1 MDVLFSGDTRRM
13 FFDLNQKPFN
23 GMVQFLD
30 FGTSNQKAIYNEEGT
45 PISNPVSCSFGTLE
59 TSVKLVGKYTVKQWL
74 YVGNGDPVSDWA
86 DDDLRALNFQMDA
99 VYPAFGDSLQTPATA
114 TNVISVDTIEQLK
127 NINTESNLIL
137 VKGYYTLGD
146 CPSRYFFRDSSG
158 VANSGSCFKSNN
170 GEYYWKLL
178 LTSSEIDASCFGIV
192 ARDGYNYHAEMV
204 DFSLFCRQNRIQK
217 AIFKDNIWFS
227 STADFGYTCFVQSN
241 IIYDMFTGVGNII
254 CNDTNII
261 TTGLGGYFTLYAEEQ
276 KSSLRAIRTY
286 CKKLIINSYLNGSTL
301 QNLVLDFHDSGTISN
316 CIIANCVFANAYNGC
331 LLSGNTFSNVNEV
344 RSSWFLEASI
354 AIGQYTGIRKFII
367 DSICEVTL
375 SESNTITSFIF
386 EKNGGILKYT
396 GSSIKY
402 IECSEPLYNCL
413 DGLLFPSNVSEVKI
427 DWYLNKKEAL
437 VAFANID
444 LCNKDIIIGESDGV
458 TFYSDKK
465 IRNGTLRTTSITSSF
480 ALYMTDINYFG
491 YMTVNILSAYN
502 CVLDVAFG
510 HLTFTGAAFHN
521 CRITTS
527 MADLNLTAE
536 SVESYNSVLDCNLII
551 TKGLKTINTTSKDVT
566 LVGDVVLCDT
576 KSSTFVDLILQCDS
590 IGKIISGCCNYNS
603 INLVGTGTEILII
616 KITDAH
622 IADEIKSTGTF
633 DLVAGADGYTKHKI
647 CFKNITFDNENK
659 AVYTNVVTNTY
670 NSIGAYL
677 FYLNGD
683 NYLNASNR
691 KEVSMRLRGDVN
703 PEDIATTKWFLP
715 SGAIDGLYTEVI
727 MYPFNRKTIIE
738 R

>member
-1 MDVLFSGDTRRM
+1 MDVLFSGDTRRL
-13 FFDLNQKPFN
+13 FLDLNQKPFN

-30 FGTSNQKAIYNEEGT
+30 FGTSNQKDIYNEEDT

-99 VYPAFGDSLQTPATA
+99 VYPAFGDSLQTPLTA
-114 TNVISVDTIEQLK
+114 TNVISVDTVEQLK
-127 NINTESNLIL
+127 NINTESNLVF

-146 CPSRYFFRDSSG
+146 CPSRYFYRDSSG

-192 ARDGYNYHAEMV
+192 TREGYNYHVEMA
-204 DFSLFCRQNRIQK
+204 DFSLFCKQNRIQK

-241 IIYDMFTGVGNII
+241 IIYNMFTGVGNII

-286 CKKLIINSYLNGSTL
+286 CKKLIINSYLDGCTL
-301 QNLVLDFHDSGTISN
+301 QNLVLDFHYGGTISN
-316 CIIANCVFANAYNGC
+316 CIISNCVFANAYNGC

-344 RSSWFLEASI
+344 RSSWFIEAFI

-375 SESNTITSFIF
+375 SALNTITSFIF
-386 EKNGGILKYT
+386 EKNGGVLKYT

-402 IECSEPLYNCL
+402 IECSEPLYNCF
-413 DGLLFPSNVSEVKI
+413 DGLLAPLNVSEVKI

-437 VAFANID
+437 VAFKYID
-444 LCNKDIIIGESDGV
+444 LCNKEIIIGDDV
-458 TFYSDKK
+458 TFNDNKK
-465 IRNGTLRTTSITSSF
+465 IRNGTLHATSITSSF
-480 ALYMTDINYFG
+480 GLSMTDINFYG
-491 YMTVNILSAYN
+491 SMTVNVLSAYN
-502 CVLDVAFG
+502 CVLNVAFG
-510 HLTFTGAAFHN
+510 HLTGHLTFAGAAFHN
-521 CRITTS
+521 CRITT
-527 MADLNLTAE
+527 LLGFNLTAE
-536 SVESYNSVLDCNLII
+536 SVEAYNSVLDCNLII
-551 TKGLKTINTTSKDVT
+551 TNGLKTINTTAKDVT
-566 LVGDVVLCDT
+566 LAGDIVLCDT
-576 KSSTFVDLILQCDS
+576 KSSTFVDFTLQSDS
-590 IGKIISGCCNYNS
+590 IGKIISCCCDYNS
-603 INLVGTGTEILII
+603 IELVGTGTEILTI

-647 CFKNITFDNENK
+647 CFKNITFDNESK

-670 NSIGAYL
+670 NSIGAFL
-677 FYLNGD
+677 FYLSGD
-683 NYLNASNR
+683 NYFNASNR
-691 KEVSMRLRGDVN
+691 KEVSMRLRGGDDVS
-703 PEDIATTKWFLP
+703 TTKWFLP

>member
-1 MDVLFSGDTRRM
+1 MDILFSGDTRRM
-13 FFDLNQKPFN
+13 FLDLNQKPLN

-30 FGTSNQKAIYNEEGT
+30 YGTSNQKAIYNEEGT

-86 DDDLRALNFQMDA
+86 DDDLRALNFIIDST
-99 VYPAFGDSLQTPATA
+99 YPAFGDSLQAPITA
-114 TNVISVDTIEQLK
+114 TNIISVDTVDQLK

-158 VANSGSCFKSNN
+158 TANSGSCFKSNN

-192 ARDGYNYHAEMV
+192 ARQGYNYHVEMA
-204 DFSLFCRQNRIQK
+204 DFSLFCLQNRIKK
-217 AIFKDNIWFS
+217 AIFKDSIWFS
-227 STADFGYTCFVQSN
+227 GTADFGYTCFVQSN
-241 IIYDMFTGVGNII
+241 IIYNMFTGTGSII
-254 CNDTNII
+254 CSDTNII

-286 CKKLIINSYLNGSTL
+286 CKKLIINSSLDGSTL
-301 QNLVLDFHDSGTISN
+301 QNLFLDFHGAGTISN
-316 CIIANCVFANAYNGC
+316 CIIFNCVFSNAYNGC
-331 LLSGNTFSNVNEV
+331 LLSGNTFSNVHEV
-344 RSSWFLEASI
+344 RSSWFSETSI
-354 AIGQYTGIRKFII
+354 AIGQYTGIIKFII

-375 SESNTITSFIF
+375 SESNVITSFVF
-386 EKNGGILKYT
+386 EKLGGKLKYT
-396 GSSIKY
+396 GSNIKN
-402 IECSEPLYNCL
+402 IECSEPLYNSL
-413 DGLLFPSNVSEVKI
+413 DGLLYPSGFNEVKI

-437 VAFANID
+437 VAFGYID
-444 LCNKDIIIGESDGV
+444 LCNRDIIIGDSV
-458 TFYSDKK
+458 TFNSNKK
-465 IRNGTLRTTSITSSF
+465 IRNGTLRLQYITSSF
-480 ALYMTDINYFG
+480 DLSMTDVNLFA
-491 YMTVNILSAYN
+491 YMTVNNLTAHN
-502 CVLDVAFG
+502 CWFDSNLG
-510 HLTFTGAAFHN
+510 HLTFTNAVFHN
-521 CRITTS
+521 CRITS
-527 MADLNLTAE
+527 LIDLNLTA
-536 SVESYNSVLDCNLII
+536 VNMGAYNSVLDCNLII
-551 TKGLKTINTTSKDVT
+551 TNGLRTINTTAKDVT
-566 LVGDVVLCDT
+566 LDGVAVLCDT
-576 KSSTFVDLILQCDS
+576 KSSTFIDFILQS
-590 IGKIISGCCNYNS
+590 TSFGKIISIGCDYNS
-603 INLVGTGTEILII
+603 IEFVGTGTEILII

-633 DLVAGADGYTKHKI
+633 DLIAGADGYTKHKI
-647 CFKNITFDNENK
+647 CFKNITFDNESK

-670 NSIGAYL
+670 NSIGDYL
-677 FYLNGD
+677 FYLSGD

-691 KEVSMRLRGDVN
+691 KEVSMRLRAVPDQ
-703 PEDIATTKWFLP
+703 ATTKWFLP